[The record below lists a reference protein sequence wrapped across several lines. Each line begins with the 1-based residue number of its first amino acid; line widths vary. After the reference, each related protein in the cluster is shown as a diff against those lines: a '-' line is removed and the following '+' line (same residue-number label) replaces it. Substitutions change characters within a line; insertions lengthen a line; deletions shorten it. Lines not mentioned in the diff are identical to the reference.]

1 MVPFF
6 GVLDR
11 QNTGEQ
17 TPPLIVLGMHA
28 PDQLQI
34 GDGLADLPVQ
44 GVLLADD
51 LLPDPILGA
60 DLKGG
65 DGHGEGEV
73 GQHDA
78 HQREGRVEEH
88 LDQGTDCR
96 EHCGED
102 IVAQDLDEL
111 AEPGHP
117 LIQLGGLLTAQAAGV
132 VGHRHFQQLVH
143 AALPDL
149 RLVAGDDAVQ
159 QHPAQD
165 GDALGAQIDEA
176 KGQDGRS
183 ALGDGPD
190 GAAGDAGVQLAQPD
204 RPDGG
209 QQGTDPGQR
218 DDPGALQFG
227 SPAHEGQIFV
237 HVLHPPFID

>member
-1 MVPFF
+1 MSSAGLEATSIRAFALMTEEAVSSIKRYTSSMGLTRRWNNRHTVMTAPAGIRPAAMRAMETASRITWKEILHNCLRLSKVLIKRWCLFF

-117 LIQLGGLLTAQAAGV
+117 
-132 VGHRHFQQLVH
+132 
-143 AALPDL
+143 PDS
-149 RLVAGDDAVQ
+149 A
-159 QHPAQD
+159 
-165 GDALGAQIDEA
+165 
-176 KGQDGRS
+176 GRS
-183 ALGDGPD
+183 SHRSGGRSSRPQAFSAACPRRAPGPAPR
-190 GAAGDAGVQLAQPD
+190 GW
-204 RPDGG
+204 R
-209 QQGTDPGQR
+209 
-218 DDPGALQFG
+218 
-227 SPAHEGQIFV
+227 
-237 HVLHPPFID
+237 